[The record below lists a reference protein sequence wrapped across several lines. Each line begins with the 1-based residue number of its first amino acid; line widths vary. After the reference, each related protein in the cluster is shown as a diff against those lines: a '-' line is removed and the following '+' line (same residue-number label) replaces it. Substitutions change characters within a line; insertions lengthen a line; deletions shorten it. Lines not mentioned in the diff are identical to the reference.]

1 VIESKWLF
9 AKKRGVFIIFGSMT
23 RTFYIDESRKGAK
36 ELLAYLRSLE
46 FVVEESEPSLTDD
59 QFELLELRRSGYL
72 NGTSKTYTIEEVES
86 NIRSR
91 KK

>member
-1 VIESKWLF
+1 LKAKGFLQ
-9 AKKRGVFIIFGSMT
+9 KKRGVFIIFGSMT

-59 QFELLELRRSGYL
+59 QFELLEHRRSGYL
-72 NGTSKTYTIEEVES
+72 DGTSKTYTIEVVES